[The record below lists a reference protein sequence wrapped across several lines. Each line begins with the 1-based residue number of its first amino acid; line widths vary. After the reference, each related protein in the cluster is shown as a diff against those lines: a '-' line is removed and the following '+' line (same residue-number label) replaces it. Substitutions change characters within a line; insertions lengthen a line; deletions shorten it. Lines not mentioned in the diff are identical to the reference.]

1 MIPPE
6 TEAWMAE
13 RMRPRQTITLQA
25 SHASMASQGESIV
38 ALIEEACTGVM

>member
-13 RMRPRQTITLQA
+13 RMRPKKTITLQA
-25 SHASMASQGESIV
+25 SHASMASQGDAIV
-38 ALIEEACTGVM
+38 ALIEEASTALM